1 MPGPAQNR
9 GMDSALAHLLDE
21 LSAAGLAHDAGEPV
35 HARRRLNLEP
45 ETARLVAILVRGG
58 RRTRVLEIGT
68 SNGYSTIWLA
78 WAVREAGGT
87 VTSVERDAGKQAE
100 AAANLRR
107 AGLLNAV
114 RLVPGDAT
122 EVVAGLAG
130 PFDCVFFDADR
141 VSAPDQLR
149 LLLPKLAPDALL
161 LADNVLSHPGEIA
174 GYLAALEELDEFERV
189 VVPVGK
195 GLSVAHRA

>member
-1 MPGPAQNR
+1 
-9 GMDSALAHLLDE
+9 MDPALARLLED
-21 LSAAGLAHDAGEPV
+21 LSAAGLAHDAGEDQ

-45 ETARLVAILVRGG
+45 DTASLVAIVVRAG

-78 WAVREAGGT
+78 WAVRGAGGT
-87 VTSVERDAGKQAE
+87 VTTIERDAGKQAQ
-100 AAANLRR
+100 AAENLRR
-107 AGLLNAV
+107 AGLLDAV
-114 RLVPGDAT
+114 RLIHGDAT
-122 EVVAGLAG
+122 EVVAGLPG

-141 VSAPDQLR
+141 VSAPAQL
-149 LLLPKLAPDALL
+149 LALLPKLTPDVLL
-161 LADNVLSHPGEIA
+161 LADNVLSHPDQIA
-174 GYLAALEELDEFERV
+174 GYLAALEGLPGFERT

>member
-1 MPGPAQNR
+1 
-9 GMDSALAHLLDE
+9 MDPDLARLLD
-21 LSAAGLAHDAGEPV
+21 GLAGAGRTHDESEPE
-35 HARRRLNLEP
+35 HRRRLLNLEP
-45 ETARLVAILVRGG
+45 DTARLVALLVRAG

-78 WAVREAGGT
+78 WAVRPTGGT
-87 VTSVERDAGKQAE
+87 VTSIERDAGRQAQ
-100 AAANLRR
+100 AAEHLRR
-107 AGLLNAV
+107 AALADAV
-114 RLVPGDAT
+114 RLLPGDAT
-122 EVVAGLAG
+122 EVVAGLPG

-149 LLLPKLAPDALL
+149 LLLPRLAGDVLL
-161 LADNVLSHPGEIA
+161 LADNVLSHPAEIA
-174 GYLAALEELDEFERV
+174 GYLAALEALPEFERT